1 MTRRELIVASLIAVA
16 FLLLLVGLHLP
27 VTPRC
32 TQVYEQL
39 KYNQGYGWRLEL
51 KDGKQ
56 VRIKVFRA
64 ICEYPGVNNSKVF
77 ILLPSGQCIKIS
89 CNLKIKRLFKARL
102 ERMVCSFGSEKEFVD
117 NINEIFHCSTDD
129 VVVETE

>member
-1 MTRRELIVASLIAVA
+1 MTRRGLIGASLVAVA
-16 FLLLLVGLHLP
+16 FLFLIGLHLP

-32 TQVYEQL
+32 GQVYKQL
-39 KYNQGYGWRLEL
+39 KYNQDYGWSLEL

-64 ICEYPGVNNSKVF
+64 ISEYPGVNNSKVF

-117 NINEIFHCSTDD
+117 NINEIFHCSSDD